1 MQVWP
6 FSFCMPDGALAGE
19 CRYAWGTTESHVWQ
33 GVEQRVPLSVG
44 PATVSLIVDPATT
57 PHNSAE
63 RHVDVVVLTRNQT
76 DVELRRQ
83 RGGIKGN
90 TPFDGWLT
98 QAGDVFI
105 RVCPCPY
112 PCRMPVPP
120 ACLPSARAYALY
132 DGRCGLYRSRTP
144 HPPRRS
150 A

>member
-6 FSFCMPDGALAGE
+6 FSFCMPGGALAGE

-44 PATVSLIVDPATT
+44 PVTVSLIVDPTTT

-105 RVCPCPY
+105 RVCPCPCPY
-112 PCRMPVPP
+112 PCRMRV
-120 ACLPSARAYALY
+120 PSAN